1 MISMK
6 SPTHRVVLL
15 LLGVVGHANAFAA
28 LTGEQLAAKGTSAGA
43 PSCTTCHGP
52 TGQGQAA
59 AGFPRLAS
67 MDAKYLARQLA
78 AFADGSR
85 VNPIMGPVAKLLTAP
100 EMTSVSEFYAGI
112 PAMKQ
117 PGDGPTAPVTSEGT
131 SLALKGDWSNG
142 LPACSQCHGPDG
154 LGVGASFPQLAGQ
167 SAAYLKAQITA
178 WKTGAR
184 KGEPLGLMQGVASK
198 LSDAQVS
205 AVTDFYASLP
215 AAAAR
220 SSKVKP

>member
-1 MISMK
+1 
-6 SPTHRVVLL
+6 
-15 LLGVVGHANAFAA
+15 
-28 LTGEQLAAKGTSAGA
+28 
-43 PSCTTCHGP
+43 
-52 TGQGQAA
+52 
-59 AGFPRLAS
+59 

-131 SLALKGDWSNG
+131 SLALKGDWNNG

-184 KGEPLGLMQGVASK
+184 KGEPLGLMQGVA
-198 LSDAQVS
+198 
-205 AVTDFYASLP
+205 AS
-215 AAAAR
+215 
-220 SSKVKP
+220 